1 MFYNLWLKLIVL
13 LLKFVV
19 SNLIFLV
26 LFDGILIF
34 DKIICGVLEEFGFV
48 FWMGWSLICFFVDKK
63 GSLKYFRL
71 CVFLWDLFVFL
82 VEWFEEELVFFE
94 WILILIFLVFIVLFF
109 GNL

>member
-1 MFYNLWLKLIVL
+1 M
-13 LLKFVV
+13 
-19 SNLIFLV
+19 V

-71 CVFLWDLFVFL
+71 CVFLCDLFVFL